1 MIDIIRVRY
10 KKLKTR
16 EKILVIVFSVAIA
29 ASMYHRFL
37 YKPLTRDVSTHKFQ
51 IQKLSTRLDE
61 LNTQYPKLDKQREK
75 IELAAQANE
84 AIMKRIADI
93 EKNIPSVKD
102 ASRLTAELTRLA
114 SGLELASVQQKI
126 DKGDLYSR
134 IFIELKFS
142 APFNVIVDYTDRI
155 EAVSPFLK
163 VEELSISEPAG
174 KAKVPGLQATL
185 LVSSLLMETPSS
197 NLSLGE
203 GMKEADTPKR
213 TVSEIR
219 NIFASKARPVVTVAA
234 KERRKIDF
242 KLQGITY
249 SAFAP
254 TAIINDD
261 VVNVGSVIEGYKVK
275 EILPDS
281 VTLADE
287 TEEFSLTMEE

>member
-10 KKLKTR
+10 KKLKTK

-37 YKPLTRDVSTHKFQ
+37 YKPLTRDVSTYKFQ

-84 AIMKRIADI
+84 AIMKRITDT

-163 VEELSISEPAG
+163 VEELSISEPTG
-174 KAKVPGLQATL
+174 KAKGPGLQATL
-185 LVSSLLMETPSS
+185 LVSSLLMDTPSS
-197 NLSLGE
+197 NLRLGE
-203 GMKEADTPKR
+203 GMKEVDTSKR
-213 TVSEIR
+213 TAPEIR
-219 NIFASKARPVVTVAA
+219 DIFTSKARPVVAVAA

-254 TAIINDD
+254 TAIINDN
-261 VVNVGSVIEGYKVK
+261 VVNVGSVIDGYKVK
-275 EILPDS
+275 EILPHS
-281 VTLADE
+281 VILADE